1 MMAIQQ
7 HLSRVRYADH
17 EEWDSPENLAMDNR
31 PAFSISEAGPGSELA
46 GETAAALAAT
56 SVWFRQLGEEE
67 YADTCLQHART
78 LLDFADQFNTC
89 FRKVHGHYPG
99 RRLLRVVEW
108 LQ

>member
-1 MMAIQQ
+1 MMTVQE
-7 HLSRVRYADH
+7 HLSRVACVRYADH

-67 YADTCLQHART
+67 YAATCLQHART
-78 LLDFADQFNTC
+78 LLDFADQFRGGKMAIMNIIQTC
-89 FRKVHGHYPG
+89 K
-99 RRLLRVVEW
+99 
-108 LQ
+108 

>member
-1 MMAIQQ
+1 MMTVQE
-7 HLSRVRYADH
+7 HLSCVRYADH

-78 LLDFADQFNTC
+78 LFDFADKYRGYHLKAFLIP
-89 FRKVHGHYPG
+89 R
-99 RRLLRVVEW
+99 
-108 LQ
+108 